1 MIISEHCVDKM
12 AIKLKIPV
20 YHTEDFWLSRQKVI
34 IQDYT
39 MNEINKTLITSVLY
53 DSVRLPI
60 GLCLSNIISTLK
72 SLNLLL

>member
-1 MIISEHCVDKM
+1 MIISEHYVDKM